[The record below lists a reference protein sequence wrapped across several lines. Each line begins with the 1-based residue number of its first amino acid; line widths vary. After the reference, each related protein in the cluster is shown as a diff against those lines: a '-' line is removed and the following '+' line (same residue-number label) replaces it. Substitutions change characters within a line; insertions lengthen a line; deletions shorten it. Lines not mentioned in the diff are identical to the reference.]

1 MGDFYSKDRY
11 FKLRILIMAR
21 RKRLSP
27 VLEKATLRVAGMRSM
42 TESLDF
48 GNGLSLE
55 AYEQQMNTFQQ
66 TLLNYNTLLST
77 VDEVARQVDEQE
89 KALNRSTEMM
99 LLNMAARYGRD
110 SAQYLQAGGKAR
122 RKSGKRS
129 VTPAPAIDEPES
141 RQGSPSSLQAAL
153 N

>member
-1 MGDFYSKDRY
+1 
-11 FKLRILIMAR
+11 MAR
-21 RKRLSP
+21 RKRVSP
-27 VLEKATLRVAGMRSM
+27 ALEKATLRVAGMRSM

-77 VDEVARQVDEQE
+77 VDNAARQVDEQE
-89 KALNRSTEMM
+89 QALSRLTEMM

-110 SAQYLQAGGKAR
+110 SAQYLQAGGKS
-122 RKSGKRS
+122 RKRSGKRS
-129 VTPAPAIDEPES
+129 VMPAPAIVPAEA
-141 RQGSPSSLQAAL
+141 RQDSPSSLQAAL